1 MSDLDIGIFFQNLI
15 IEISRRQ
22 DQRGCW
28 ENEIKGD
35 FRFRDHLLYQT
46 YKWIK
51 IRTPVS
57 VIPVD
62 ATPGVTSS
70 ATVET
75 ISEEIIDDESGS
87 GDGRTGFLSD
97 EVDSELKFQEWDF
110 GFGRKRRSL
119 GHRTLFQFDKTKGL
133 TLRPPLSAPSLPTF
147 YPLTFFHYSGNYF

>member
-1 MSDLDIGIFFQNLI
+1 M
-15 IEISRRQ
+15 
-22 DQRGCW
+22 
-28 ENEIKGD
+28 
-35 FRFRDHLLYQT
+35 
-46 YKWIK
+46 
-51 IRTPVS
+51 
-57 VIPVD
+57 IPVD
-62 ATPGVTSS
+62 ATPAVTSS

-119 GHRTLFQFDKTKGL
+119 GHHRTLFQFNKTKVL

-147 YPLTFFHYSGNYF
+147 YPLTLFHYSGNYF